1 MRSSTV
7 LSAAALTLVFLA
19 VKSGPMQA
27 RAAVILP
34 LILVKKHPLKHD
46 HEHLKKLLQFVNVD
60 AIKGLVGQLINFDAV
75 LRHLAPSN
83 GQMTK
88 REPPRMMS
96 DQPWDVPAT
105 LPPIPATPTPETDT
119 SPSESSGCAEGSAR
133 CPTSVAL
140 PEADPGAAAAAAA
153 HSDPDPQAEAVAPA
167 AAQAAEDRHHG
178 APGQARAPTAAPPAA
193 APQAQAGAR
202 GPPPPRAGV
211 PRQSPLVRGRG
222 LRGQDAA
229 AIPQQGL
236 EVLGGPSAVHGAAAQ
251 VPPDGPCAHPRS

>member
-140 PEADPGAAAAAAA
+140 VSAI
-153 HSDPDPQAEAVAPA
+153 
-167 AAQAAEDRHHG
+167 
-178 APGQARAPTAAPPAA
+178 T
-193 APQAQAGAR
+193 
-202 GPPPPRAGV
+202 PPPR
-211 PRQSPLVRGRG
+211 
-222 LRGQDAA
+222 
-229 AIPQQGL
+229 
-236 EVLGGPSAVHGAAAQ
+236 
-251 VPPDGPCAHPRS
+251 VPPLSVPVLRLKLIPVPLPLPLPIPIPIHKPKLLHLLLPKLPRIGITVHLGKHGHLPLHHLRLHHKPKLVHVDHHHHEPEFHASHHSSEDEVYEVKTPPQYPNKDWKS